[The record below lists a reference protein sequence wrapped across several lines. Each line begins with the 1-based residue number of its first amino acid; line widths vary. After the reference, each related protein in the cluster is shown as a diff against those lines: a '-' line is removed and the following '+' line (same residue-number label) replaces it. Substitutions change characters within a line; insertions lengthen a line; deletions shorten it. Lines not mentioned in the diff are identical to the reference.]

1 MTKLVI
7 KTIAITL
14 ASLIGALAVTFG
26 AMALFAP
33 KALGDLFD
41 GAGNYSATVFFYEKA
56 YEKSGDINDLIN
68 LADKIDITNDL
79 ENAND
84 CYKELVKHKD
94 FDSYCASK
102 GENAQREK
110 DYYIGNYALVLAK
123 LNKFG
128 EGLEIALD
136 SAKTSYGAFNPIRI
150 LIYEYLTAD
159 MTENISATISAVESI
174 EISSNYIDIDKEYL
188 QNLLG

>member
-14 ASLIGALAVTFG
+14 ASLIGALAIIFG

-33 KALGDLFD
+33 KALGELFD

-56 YEKSGDINDLIN
+56 YEKSGDINDLII
-68 LADKIDITNDL
+68 LADKIDIANDL
-79 ENAND
+79 ENAKD
-84 CYKELVKHKD
+84 CYKELVEHKD
-94 FDSYCASK
+94 FNSYCESK
-102 GENAQREK
+102 GENAQSEK
-110 DYYIGNYALVLAK
+110 DYYVGNYALALAK
-123 LNKFG
+123 SGQFS
-128 EGLEIALD
+128 EGLSVALN

-174 EISSNYIDIDKEYL
+174 EISGNYIDIDKEYL

>member
-56 YEKSGDINDLIN
+56 YEKSGDINDLIT

-84 CYKELVKHKD
+84 CYKELVEHKD

-123 LNKFG
+123 SNKFG